1 MENKGEIVIYQTED
15 GKNEAEVKLKNDAI
29 WLSQKLMS
37 ELFDKDSDTIG
48 LHIKNI
54 FGDNEL
60 DENATTE
67 FFRRTCF
74 T

>member
-1 MENKGEIVIYQTED
+1 MEGKGEVVIYQAKD
-15 GKNEAEVKLKNDAI
+15 GKNKIEVHLENETI

-54 FGDNEL
+54 FC
-60 DENATTE
+60 
-67 FFRRTCF
+67 R
-74 T
+74 